1 MKAIAIEPGHPGL
14 KIVDRAEPT
23 LGASDEVLL
32 RVVRVGICGTDRE
45 EVVGGRARPPDGARE
60 LVIGHEMLGRVDR
73 VGAAVTRV
81 RPGQLAVC
89 TVRRECGCCRPCAMG
104 RSDMC
109 ATGDY
114 RERGIW
120 RLDGY
125 QTEAIV
131 DSERYMVAVP
141 RELEPIAVLAEP
153 TSVAEKAIEEAVRLQ
168 MARLPDAA
176 ATPHWLQ
183 GRRCLVTGL
192 GPIGLLAS
200 LILTLRGAQVTG
212 MDIVDASSARPQ
224 WLSTIGGSY
233 LDGRQTRPEQLSDRP
248 FDFILDATGVAALE
262 FKLIDALN
270 LNGVYVLTGIPGA
283 GKDVEVPGPELIT
296 RLVLR
301 NQVVLGSVN
310 ASLNNF
316 EQAIADLSDA
326 RLRWGDHVTRLITHR
341 TDARSLFDAI
351 GERGADAIK
360 TVVEWDT
367 AA

>member
-1 MKAIAIEPGHPGL
+1 MKAVAIEPGRPGL
-14 KIVDRAEPT
+14 KIVDRPEP
-23 LGASDEVLL
+23 GISAPDAVLL
-32 RVVRVGICGTDRE
+32 RIVRVGICGTDRE
-45 EVVGGRARPPDGARE
+45 EATGGRARPPDGASE
-60 LVIGHEMLGRVDR
+60 LVIGREMLGRVDR
-73 VGAAVTRV
+73 VGAAVSRL

-89 TVRRECGCCRPCAMG
+89 TVRRGCGRCRPCAMG

-109 ATGDY
+109 ATGEY

-131 DSERYMVAVP
+131 DSEEYMVAVP
-141 RELEPIAVLAEP
+141 PELEPIAVLAEP

-168 MARLPDAA
+168 MARLPDAVS
-176 ATPHWLQ
+176 TPHWLQ

-192 GPIGLLAS
+192 GPIGLLAA
-200 LILTLRGAQVTG
+200 LILTLRGAEVTG
-212 MDIVDASSARPQ
+212 MDVVDASTSRPR
-224 WLSTIGGSY
+224 WLTAIGGAY
-233 LDGRQTRPEQLSDRP
+233 LDGRQTTPEQLSDRP

-270 LNGVYVLTGIPGA
+270 WNGVYVLTGIPGV
-283 GKDVEVPGPELIT
+283 GKAVQIPGPELIT

-316 EQAIADLSDA
+316 EQAIADLA
-326 RLRWGDHVTRLITHR
+326 HAQLRWAGHVARLITHR
-341 TDARSLFDAI
+341 TNPGALPEAI
-351 GERGADAIK
+351 GERGADVIK
-360 TVVEWDT
+360 TVVEWHE